1 MDNGMVNLPGGNQDN
16 ISWLQLIRFSFD
28 HIADISLEKDEKL
41 MKIMVVTLEFPA
53 LPGGEIEKAEICI
66 QITGFWRQLLLI
78 FHSGSFQASGILGGS
93 FQIPFG
99 SMIINKQ

>member
-1 MDNGMVNLPGGNQDN
+1 MAAADT
-16 ISWLQLIRFSFD
+16 FSFD

-78 FHSGSFQASGILGGS
+78 FHSGSFQASGILGKLRRAS
-93 FQIPFG
+93 SQVRTRWY
-99 SMIINKQ
+99 KL